1 MDGLPAAIKPG
12 NRPVSKITGLGRL
25 RCGKPPRQRGEHH
38 ADGDLVAAEFAFLT
52 NHEATILAPAVIYA
66 CLIAVI
72 ALTAVFS
79 SRPAR
84 RKAALEVLRL
94 LLPGRRN
101 IRAVDRWPPAHRAAR
116 RPDPPGLPPPNQ

>member
-1 MDGLPAAIKPG
+1 M
-12 NRPVSKITGLGRL
+12 
-25 RCGKPPRQRGEHH
+25 
-38 ADGDLVAAEFAFLT
+38 AAEFAFLT
-52 NHEATILAPAVIYA
+52 NHEAAILAPAVIYA

-101 IRAVDRWPPAHRAAR
+101 IRAVGLWPPGHRTDR
-116 RPDPPGLPPPNQ
+116 RRDPPGLPPPNQ